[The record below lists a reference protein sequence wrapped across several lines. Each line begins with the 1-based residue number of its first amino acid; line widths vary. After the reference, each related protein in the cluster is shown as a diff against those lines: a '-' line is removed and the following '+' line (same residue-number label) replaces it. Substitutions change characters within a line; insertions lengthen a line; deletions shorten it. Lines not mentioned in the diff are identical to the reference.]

1 MDHHQFRKLLEV
13 YPDDPKAAFRPSWK
27 SNDYKIQA
35 NKKFREKLQL
45 GPFSQIGPGPNE
57 RSIDW
62 PFSTLVGERPKRKAI
77 NFWGERPLT

>member
-45 GPFSQIGPGPNE
+45 GPFSQILPPDTWSE
-57 RSIDW
+57 AQD
-62 PFSTLVGERPKRKAI
+62 
-77 NFWGERPLT
+77 

>member
-1 MDHHQFRKLLEV
+1 MDHHQFRKLREV

-45 GPFSQIGPGPNE
+45 GPSSKILSPESGVQTPGP
-57 RSIDW
+57 RLRTKDHSMSDLG
-62 PFSTLVGERPKRKAI
+62 PHRFGQ
-77 NFWGERPLT
+77 

>member
-1 MDHHQFRKLLEV
+1 MDHHQFRKLREV

-45 GPFSQIGPGPNE
+45 GPFSKKLSPDGWSEDHSMSDLDPHRFGQE
-57 RSIDW
+57 Y
-62 PFSTLVGERPKRKAI
+62 
-77 NFWGERPLT
+77 